1 MGDSCPCV
9 VFLYCTDSAGSFMG
23 DVMSSMKGIAS
34 AVITMH
40 KLGKPTD
47 EIQAML
53 DASEYRDAKREV
65 LNMVS
70 TYINNITQQQ
80 VAQAIR
86 QGETL

>member
-1 MGDSCPCV
+1 
-9 VFLYCTDSAGSFMG
+9 
-23 DVMSSMKGIAS
+23 MSSVKGMAS
-34 AVITMH
+34 AIITMQ
-40 KLGKPTD
+40 KLGKSVD

-65 LNMVS
+65 LSMVS

-86 QGETL
+86 QGEEA

>member
-1 MGDSCPCV
+1 
-9 VFLYCTDSAGSFMG
+9 
-23 DVMSSMKGIAS
+23 MKGVAQ

-40 KLGKPTD
+40 KLGKSVD

-70 TYINNITQQQ
+70 TYINDITQQQ
-80 VAQAIR
+80 VAQTTR
-86 QGETL
+86 QGENNA

>member
-1 MGDSCPCV
+1 
-9 VFLYCTDSAGSFMG
+9 
-23 DVMSSMKGIAS
+23 MKGVAQ

-40 KLGKPTD
+40 KLGKSVD

-70 TYINNITQQQ
+70 TYINDITQQQ

-86 QGETL
+86 QGEM